1 MHSHPYPGLA
11 IIAACLV
18 TLTACRPVPDTTPD
32 PARSSTLAAESVHT
46 ELADAPPPSFRM
58 PPPGPFDPNA
68 PGFEPFKPCEDIPDE
83 FLAGLGIT
91 KDPKGPDSYEPY
103 ACSIHID
110 AVEGPG
116 LFALIAYP
124 LSLQQ
129 LTANGPLRVSTE
141 QAARLNGSAVLG
153 SPEFF
158 TDYYCLSG
166 VETPAGFIA
175 VDYSGWP
182 NTPSGSTL
190 CEVPTKIIEQLYGVE
205 K

>member
-91 KDPKGPDSYEPY
+91 KDPKEPDSYEPY
-103 ACSIHID
+103 TCLIHTETGECGHKGKGQD
-110 AVEGPG
+110 AVTHFLRKHEIVVWAGRVQRAEN
-116 LFALIAYP
+116 ALRSSTAGAVHRPNRKPIP
-124 LSLQQ
+124 NCGRPQSLPKG
-129 LTANGPLRVSTE
+129 N
-141 QAARLNGSAVLG
+141 SA
-153 SPEFF
+153 
-158 TDYYCLSG
+158 
-166 VETPAGFIA
+166 TPARVLPVKSSSQRPQGA
-175 VDYSGWP
+175 
-182 NTPSGSTL
+182 
-190 CEVPTKIIEQLYGVE
+190 
-205 K
+205 